1 MQAYRSRWRRNGT
14 RLMLGC
20 ILAASVSACAAI
32 PLPSHS
38 VYKPVIPSLTIEQFE
53 SCVVMEAESQRE
65 RQTMC
70 VRLLAQEYGEIVTEY
85 KAMCLALGH
94 GAEYCGTS
102 GVRMEPSLMPMVPV
116 GTQAGGCFPVEL
128 RGQ

>member
-1 MQAYRSRWRRNGT
+1 MWASILIKLAVSVLAYYNARADFRDKVLLEVRNAG
-14 RLMLGC
+14 LQVAL
-20 ILAASVSACAAI
+20 
-32 PLPSHS
+32 
-38 VYKPVIPSLTIEQFE
+38 
-53 SCVVMEAESQRE
+53 EAESQRE
-65 RQTMC
+65 MQTMC